1 MGHVLGVCFKN
12 MSVTICHSRRL
23 HSLALV
29 LLINNYLLIVKK
41 NQIMPP
47 NIHFIM
53 EPMESCDS
61 CNTSNLLF
69 SAKSWHH
76 LIMSGHDT
84 CIHLMTSLGHATM
97 YGYKFVQETI
107 SIPFH
112 GVTCILKLI
121 PLPPLDLL
129 KEEKSVFTKGRDS
142 SCIGGL
148 D

>member
-1 MGHVLGVCFKN
+1 
-12 MSVTICHSRRL
+12 
-23 HSLALV
+23 
-29 LLINNYLLIVKK
+29 
-41 NQIMPP
+41 MPP

-69 SAKSWHH
+69 SDKSWHH

-84 CIHLMTSLGHATM
+84 CIHLMTSFGHATM

-112 GVTCILKLI
+112 VVTCILKLHYFPFLPWIYSRKKKVFLLRVETAPALEDWTEKTERCAFIMLRFLLTSTPSYKGNAVIQI
-121 PLPPLDLL
+121 PNTEAP
-129 KEEKSVFTKGRDS
+129 
-142 SCIGGL
+142 
-148 D
+148 